1 MSDLPSLDFVKPI
14 GHDGEHHPMRSTP
27 PAAKEM
33 PSVCP
38 VCGAYSLA
46 PEGEMSALL
55 AVCDVLVLKALEKM
69 GNYIVRAERSRFRS
83 LGTRPAYVAHT
94 LWPVPDET
102 VDKAL
107 RGAWE
112 VVPALLDIHGCC
124 DVTSIQVTKMLDEY
138 VHDLVITGTAHSL
151 LGPGGLMYRF
161 KSQLG
166 LPVYWHAAKPDEL
179 LAPLIKENHGHE

>member
-1 MSDLPSLDFVKPI
+1 MSLTSEKSGTPSTL
-14 GHDGEHHPMRSTP
+14 
-27 PAAKEM
+27 

-69 GNYIVRAERSRFRS
+69 GNYIVRAERSRYRA
-83 LGTRPAYVAHT
+83 LGTRPAFLAHT

-107 RGAWE
+107 KGAWD
-112 VVPALLDIHGCC
+112 VVPALLDVHGCC
-124 DVTSIQVTKMLDEY
+124 DITSVQVTSMLDQY
-138 VHDLVITGTAHSL
+138 VHDLAVTGTPHSL
-151 LGPGGLMYRF
+151 QGEGGLMYRF

-166 LPVYWHAAKPDEL
+166 LPVYWHASHPEL
-179 LAPLIKENHGHE
+179 LTIDTLPKD

>member
-1 MSDLPSLDFVKPI
+1 MSLAKADGGTPSTL
-14 GHDGEHHPMRSTP
+14 
-27 PAAKEM
+27 

-69 GNYIVRAERSRFRS
+69 GNYIVRAERSRYRA
-83 LGTRPAYVAHT
+83 LGTRPHYVAHT
-94 LWPVPDET
+94 MWPVPDET

-107 RGAWE
+107 KGAWE
-112 VVPALLDIHGCC
+112 VVPALLDVHGCC
-124 DVTSIQVTKMLDEY
+124 DVTSIQVTTMLDKY
-138 VHDLVITGTAHSL
+138 VHDLAITGTAHSL
-151 LGPGGLMYRF
+151 TGEGGLMYRF

-166 LPVYWHAAKPDEL
+166 LPVYWHHPHPSVLNEE
-179 LAPLIKENHGHE
+179 I